1 MKSTLIFAAAAS
13 AAVIKRQAA
22 ASDCCFG
29 INISGAQ
36 AGFTGSAGSLGELWD
51 GQIRVGPGY
60 SNTTL

>member
-1 MKSTLIFAAAAS
+1 MKATLFFAAAAS

-22 ASDCCFG
+22 SDCCFG
-29 INISGAQ
+29 ITISGAQ
-36 AGFTGSAGSLGELWD
+36 AGFTGSAGSLGELYD